1 MLLFINKNRNLFIYL
16 FFVSLF
22 IIGIFIFSDYG
33 LSVDDDNSRANGF
46 VSLKHIFE
54 IFFSQY
60 TFKID
65 DIIDVPNI
73 NIYGERY
80 NGSAFDLPMAF
91 LELVFKI
98 TDSRQIY
105 LFRHFFNFLLFFT
118 SVFIFYKIVKNRY
131 NSYFTGIIGAAFLVA
146 SPRIFAESFYNTK
159 DICLMSLFIINLF
172 TAINFIE
179 KPNIK
184 TAIIFAIISSLTID
198 VRILGIFLP
207 VLIFLIYIINILRNN
222 DFKKN
227 KILPLLFFLITLPFL
242 IILFW
247 PYLWGDPIGNFI
259 EAFTHLSKHTF
270 YGYNFYFA
278 EYISAR
284 NVPWH
289 YPIVWIFI
297 TTPIFYL
304 VLFVIGFV
312 FIVYRL
318 IKRLIK
324 IEENNSYKDLWRGKR
339 ELQDLIFFLTFLIPI
354 FIIIISNSTLYD
366 GWRHLYF
373 IYPSFLMISIYGLNL
388 IKIVILK
395 KKDLLI
401 NFLTCFL
408 VLQIFIWMYLNHP
421 FQYVYFNLL
430 AEKNFNKN
438 FEMDY
443 WGISNKIALEYIAK
457 KTNKKVYVYNLNTS
471 DLALSNKILKK
482 KNRDL
487 ISVTYDLSE
496 ANYIINS
503 FRDWNGATKPQDY
516 LIPSNFEILYEIKVD
531 GVTINSIYKKNKI
544 F

>member
-1 MLLFINKNRNLFIYL
+1 MLLFINKNRNIFIYL

-22 IIGIFIFSDYG
+22 IVGIFIFSDYG
-33 LSVDDDNSRANGF
+33 LSVDADNSRVNGF
-46 VSLKHIFE
+46 VSLKYIFE
-54 IFFSQY
+54 IFFPEY
-60 TFKID
+60 TCKID
-65 DIIDVPNI
+65 NIISVPNI

-91 LELVFKI
+91 FELVFKI

-131 NSYFTGIIGAAFLVA
+131 NSYFTGILGAAFLVA

-198 VRILGIFLP
+198 VRILGFFLP

-222 DFKKN
+222 DFRKN
-227 KILPLLFFLITLPFL
+227 KILPLLFFLISLPFL

-247 PYLWGDPIGNFI
+247 PYLWGDPVGNFI
-259 EAFTHLSKHTF
+259 EAFIGLSKHTF
-270 YGYNFYFA
+270 FGYNFYFG

-312 FIVYRL
+312 FIIYRL

-324 IEENNSYKDLWRGKR
+324 IEENNSYIDLWRGKK

-354 FIIIISNSTLYD
+354 FITIILNSTLYD

-373 IYPSFLMISIYGLNL
+373 IYPSFLMVSIYGLNL
-388 IKIVILK
+388 IKTVILK
-395 KKDLLI
+395 KKNLII

-421 FQYVYFNLL
+421 FQNVYFNFL

-443 WGISNKIALEYIAK
+443 WGISNKIALEYI
-457 KTNKKVYVYNLNTS
+457 T
-471 DLALSNKILKK
+471 
-482 KNRDL
+482 
-487 ISVTYDLSE
+487 
-496 ANYIINS
+496 
-503 FRDWNGATKPQDY
+503 
-516 LIPSNFEILYEIKVD
+516 
-531 GVTINSIYKKNKI
+531 KKNK
-544 F
+544 

>member
-1 MLLFINKNRNLFIYL
+1 MLLFINKNRNIFIYL
-16 FFVSLF
+16 FFLSLF
-22 IIGIFIFSDYG
+22 IVGIFIFSDYG
-33 LSVDDDNSRANGF
+33 LSVDDDNSRVNGF
-46 VSLKHIFE
+46 VSLKYIFE
-54 IFFSQY
+54 IFFSEH

-65 DIIDVPNI
+65 NIINVPNI
-73 NIYGERY
+73 NIYEQRY

-91 LELVFKI
+91 FELIFKI

-131 NSYFTGIIGAAFLVA
+131 NSYFTGILGATFLLA

-184 TAIIFAIISSLTID
+184 TAIIFSIISSLTID
-198 VRILGIFLP
+198 IRILGIFLP

-259 EAFTHLSKHTF
+259 EVFANLSKHNF

-278 EYISAR
+278 EYISAQ

-312 FIVYRL
+312 FIIYRL

-324 IEENNSYKDLWRGKR
+324 IEENNSYIDLWRGKK

-354 FIIIISNSTLYD
+354 FITIILNSTLYD

-388 IKIVILK
+388 IKTVILK
-395 KKDLLI
+395 KKDLII

-421 FQYVYFNLL
+421 FQNVYFNLL
-430 AEKNFNKN
+430 AEKNFNKS

-443 WGISNKIALEYIAK
+443 WGISNKIALEYIVK
-457 KTNKKVYVYNLNTS
+457 KTNKKVNVYNLNTS
-471 DLALSNKILKK
+471 DLALSKKILKK

-487 ISVTYDLSE
+487 INVTYDLVK

-503 FRDWNGATKPQDY
+503 FRDWNGVTKPQDY
-516 LIPSNFEILYEIKVD
+516 LVPSNFEILHEIKVD
-531 GVTINSIYKKNKI
+531 DVVINTIYKKK
-544 F
+544 

>member
-1 MLLFINKNRNLFIYL
+1 MLLFINKNRNIFICL

-22 IIGIFIFSDYG
+22 IVGIFIFSDYG
-33 LSVDDDNSRANGF
+33 LSVDDDNSRINGF
-46 VSLKHIFE
+46 VSLKYIFE
-54 IFFSQY
+54 IFFSEY
-60 TFKID
+60 IFKID
-65 DIIDVPNI
+65 NIIDVPNI
-73 NIYGERY
+73 NIYEERY
-80 NGSAFDLPMAF
+80 NGSAFELPMAF

-131 NSYFTGIIGAAFLVA
+131 NSYFTGILGAAFLVA

-198 VRILGIFLP
+198 VRILGFFLP

-222 DFKKN
+222 DFRKN
-227 KILPLLFFLITLPFL
+227 KILPLLFFLISLPFL

-247 PYLWGDPIGNFI
+247 PYLWGDPVGNFI
-259 EAFTHLSKHTF
+259 EAFIGLSKHTF
-270 YGYNFYFA
+270 FGYNFYFG

-297 TTPIFYL
+297 TTPIVYL
-304 VLFVIGFV
+304 LLFIIGFV
-312 FIVYRL
+312 FIFYRL

-324 IEENNSYKDLWRGKR
+324 IEKNDSYIDLWRGKK
-339 ELQDLIFFLTFLIPI
+339 ELQDLIFFLTFLIPL
-354 FIIIISNSTLYD
+354 FIIIILNSTLYD

-373 IYPSFLMISIYGLNL
+373 IYPSFLLISIYGLNL
-388 IKIVILK
+388 IKTVILK
-395 KKDLLI
+395 KKDLII
-401 NFLTCFL
+401 NFLTCL
-408 VLQIFIWMYLNHP
+408 MVLQIFTWMYLNHP
-421 FQYVYFNLL
+421 FQSVYFNLL
-430 AEKNFNKN
+430 AEKNFNEN

-457 KTNKKVYVYNLNTS
+457 KTNKKVNVYNLNTS
-471 DLALSNKILKK
+471 DLALSKKILKK
-482 KNRDL
+482 ENRDL
-487 ISVTYDLSE
+487 INVNYDLDK

-516 LIPSNFEILYEIKVD
+516 LVPSNFEIFYEIKVD
-531 GVTINSIYKKNKI
+531 DVVINAIYKKK
-544 F
+544 

>member
-1 MLLFINKNRNLFIYL
+1 MLLFINKNRNLFIY
-16 FFVSLF
+16 FFFISLF

-33 LSVDDDNSRANGF
+33 LSVDDDNSRVNGF

-65 DIIDVPNI
+65 DIIDVSNI
-73 NIYGERY
+73 NIYEERY

-222 DFKKN
+222 DFKN

-247 PYLWGDPIGNFI
+247 PYLWGDPVGNFI
-259 EAFTHLSKHTF
+259 EAFAHLSKHTF
-270 YGYNFYFA
+270 YGYNFYLA
-278 EYISAR
+278 EYISVQ

-339 ELQDLIFFLTFLIPI
+339 ELQDLIFFSTFLIPI
-354 FIIIISNSTLYD
+354 FIIIILNSTLYD

>member
-16 FFVSLF
+16 FFISLF

-65 DIIDVPNI
+65 DIIDVSNI
-73 NIYGERY
+73 NIYEERY

-222 DFKKN
+222 DFKN

-247 PYLWGDPIGNFI
+247 PYLWGDPVGNFI
-259 EAFTHLSKHTF
+259 EAFAHLSKHTF
-270 YGYNFYFA
+270 YGYNFYLA
-278 EYISAR
+278 EYISVQ

-339 ELQDLIFFLTFLIPI
+339 ELQDLIFFSTFLIPI
-354 FIIIISNSTLYD
+354 FIIIILNSTLYD